1 MKHSISA
8 LTAIFISMSVVA
20 GEHADTVYTNGK
32 IYTVNEAQP
41 WAEAVAIKDGK
52 IFAVGS
58 VSDVTAVTG
67 AGTEVVDLKGKFVMP
82 GVVDLHTHPFITPWY
97 GSMNLKLDKP
107 NVEDAILAEI
117 KAYADAHPQKEWI
130 IGGQYA
136 LGVFPD
142 DKPSKELLD
151 AIVPDRP
158 VAILDQTGHS
168 MWLNS
173 RAMEVSGITADTP
186 TNSLV
191 VIEKDPDTGE
201 PTGTI
206 FEQAI
211 QLVERQ
217 IPQASAEEYAEI
229 IAEILDMFASYGVTA
244 QQTAEG
250 HKAPLDGVRLLDK
263 QGLLNQRLFISWDW
277 KTTLNLAYTPEEIE
291 DQIRKRAQYESD
303 LVRPNYVKIFADGSP
318 ISTTSTLLEPY
329 SNNPDTYG
337 QSNMTTEAFTAA
349 FKQFDDWGVGVHVHS
364 MGDGTIRRVV
374 DALEIMKK
382 DNGDSGVRHKIAHNT
397 MITREDLARVAELK
411 DVNID
416 FSPPIWVPHSARGAF
431 EPPIGTERF
440 EKIYPVK
447 MALEMPGLHVGQGSD
462 WQTANPT
469 PNPMLAIEGLV
480 TRRNPDDS
488 DNFPG
493 LLNPDQAITLKQA
506 IAMSTLEGAW
516 VLGVE
521 GEIGSIETGKFA
533 DMIVLDQN
541 LFEVDASEIDQV
553 QVLQT
558 FIGGRL
564 VYDRNRQGNED
575 VDANEM
581 LDRM

>member
-1 MKHSISA
+1 MKYSISLLA
-8 LTAIFISMSVVA
+8 AILISLSVLA

-58 VSDVTAVTG
+58 VGDVTAVTG

-191 VIEKDPDTGE
+191 VIEKDSDTGE

-277 KTTLNLAYTPEEIE
+277 KTTLNLAYTLEEIE
-291 DQIRKRAQYESD
+291 DQIRKRAQYESE

-318 ISTTSTLLEPY
+318 ISTTSALLEPY